1 MKRFSPFKQL
11 DPLPWR
17 CKLPC
22 GRRTAPTH
30 CVVQC
35 CTEWFENDRY
45 VAESHCR
52 VLEEMNRGLVDWLLI
67 GMPSGSVRIWEGMT
81 EPFLKVEILYQ
92 FQLLLQI
99 CTNTFLWLHW
109 VLTFARWSTR
119 LGILRYSLAG
129 LRRCPSDAVATDLGA
144 FRGGVRS
151 AGISGK
157 KSLRQERIA
166 RLFGQ
171 ENWWPSD
178 LWALWISWLSKLFI
192 DAGMVVSQN

>member
-1 MKRFSPFKQL
+1 
-11 DPLPWR
+11 
-17 CKLPC
+17 
-22 GRRTAPTH
+22 
-30 CVVQC
+30 
-35 CTEWFENDRY
+35 
-45 VAESHCR
+45 
-52 VLEEMNRGLVDWLLI
+52 
-67 GMPSGSVRIWEGMT
+67 MPSGSVRIWEGMT

-151 AGISGK
+151 AGTSGK
-157 KSLRQERIA
+157 KSFRHGRIA
-166 RLFGQ
+166 RLCFNLDKKID
-171 ENWWPSD
+171 EHRISEHSESLDSANFFIMLVWP
-178 LWALWISWLSKLFI
+178 
-192 DAGMVVSQN
+192 GMAVSQNEKRTSQLWSR